1 MDLVLLTE
9 TIIKK
14 IVTDPES
21 VSVKEFQTDEENE
34 IQIEVLISSDD
45 MGKVIGKN
53 GKIII
58 SKKHVRH
65 KSTTPRIF
73 QHFFVYFDYGI
84 FNYICVKT
92 EKYRRR
98 EILCGG

>member
-1 MDLVLLTE
+1 MNLVTLTE

-21 VSVKEFQTDEENE
+21 VSVKEFETEEENT

-53 GKIII
+53 GKIINSI
-58 SKKHVRH
+58 RTIVQASSSLEDNKK
-65 KSTTPRIF
+65 
-73 QHFFVYFDYGI
+73 
-84 FNYICVKT
+84 VKINVDS
-92 EKYRRR
+92 Y
-98 EILCGG
+98 